1 MTTVVFV
8 HGTGVRGTHYSAQ
21 FERVAGNLGRIRP
34 DVRVMPCLWGDGFGA
49 ALNAGGVS
57 VPDYAVTR
65 RGNDELAAEREWE
78 VSRWVLLEAD
88 PLHELRMLAAVSNAQ
103 VSTTRVSVGA
113 VFERGVD
120 SAADPAGGS
129 AGSTA
134 AETAELAARVA
145 QYPALADALA
155 RLGLTDAF
163 EAAVPRVLAAS
174 PTNDALHA
182 ASTAEVVPVLAR
194 AFVAEALRGA
204 ADEESGPVPVL
215 RADRERLCR
224 IAAEAM
230 GGTDLGPLTSLAR
243 TAAMLAWRWPGS
255 GMVDRRRGAVT
266 DGVSPV
272 AGDILLYL
280 SRGERVRRFVAECCE
295 AADPPVV
302 LVGHSLGGIAAVDL
316 LAMREL
322 PSVRHL
328 VTVGSQAPYL
338 YELGALPS
346 LAFGEPLPAT
356 VPPWTN
362 IYDPR
367 DLLAYVGGG
376 VFPGRVADVA
386 VPSGNPFPAA
396 HSDYFANPAFY
407 TRLAEVLP

>member
-8 HGTGVRGTHYSAQ
+8 HGTGVRGTHYNAQ

-34 DVRVMPCLWGDGFGA
+34 DVRVMPCLWGDVFGA
-49 ALNAGGVS
+49 TLSAGGMS

-88 PLHELRMLAAVSNAQ
+88 PLHELRMLAAISIAR
-103 VSTTRVSVGA
+103 VSTTRVSVSA
-113 VFERGVD
+113 VFERGVN
-120 SAADPAGGS
+120 SAADSAG
-129 AGSTA
+129 GSTA
-134 AETAELAARVA
+134 AETAELAARVVA
-145 QYPALADALA
+145 YPALADALA
-155 RLGLTDAF
+155 QLGLRDAF
-163 EAAVPRVLAAS
+163 AAAVPRVLAAS

-194 AFVAEALRGA
+194 AFVAEALRCT

-224 IAAEAM
+224 IGAEAM
-230 GGTDLGPLTSLAR
+230 GGTDLGPFTSLAR

-255 GMVDRRRGAVT
+255 GMVDRRRGAIT
-266 DGVSPV
+266 DGVSPG

-280 SRGERVRRFVAECCE
+280 SRGERVRRFIAECCE

-316 LAMREL
+316 LVMHEL

-367 DLLAYVGGG
+367 DLLAYVGGA
-376 VFPGRVADVA
+376 VFPGRVTDVA
-386 VPSGNPFPAA
+386 VPGGNPFPAA
-396 HSDYFANPAFY
+396 HGDYFANPAFY